1 MSRIRMIMFDLSGT
15 TVYDEGFV
23 TDCLYEAAQDVGIAG
38 TKDLIARNIG
48 TNKRHLFRFL
58 IAKDRDQALNL
69 KSFASVTMGREE
81 EALADRAF
89 DVYERLMLQV
99 YGRETKEVPGASDT
113 FRWLH
118 KRDILVATDTGF
130 HRAITDVIM
139 EKLGWLRE
147 GLVDLSVNVQDIP
160 GEIGRPAPYMMFH
173 AMERLG
179 VQAVG
184 EVIKVGDQPADLME
198 GTNAGCR
205 GVVGVLSGSA
215 DAELLGR
222 FHHTHL
228 IPSVADLPAL
238 IADEFGEGL
247 AE

>member
-1 MSRIRMIMFDLSGT
+1 MGPIRMVMFDLSGT

-23 TDCLYEAAQDVGIAG
+23 TDCLHQAAQEVGIAG
-38 TKDLIARNIG
+38 TKEFIARNIG

-58 IAKDRDQALNL
+58 IARERDGSLDL
-69 KSFASVTMGREE
+69 KSFASVAMGKDD

-89 DVYERLMLQV
+89 DVYEQLMLKV
-99 YGRETKEVPGASDT
+99 YRRETKEVPGASDT

-118 KRDILVATDTGF
+118 DRNILVATDTGF

-139 EKLGWLRE
+139 EKLGWLRD

-160 GEIGRPAPYMMFH
+160 GEIGRPAPYMLFH
-173 AMERLG
+173 AMQRLG
-179 VQAVG
+179 VHAV
-184 EVIKVGDQPADLME
+184 ENVVKVGDQPADLME

-215 DAELLGR
+215 GAEVLGGFR
-222 FHHTHL
+222 HTHL
-228 IPSVADLPAL
+228 IPSVADLPRL
-238 IADEFGEGL
+238 IADEFSEGL
-247 AE
+247 VE